1 MYKSIINDGRK
12 AMDNL
17 FEKSDVLNSP
27 VDAMVFD
34 ASQERFPIENHWHYF
49 MEIIYLHKGSVEY
62 TCSDRSGRLEM
73 GEMAIFPPKA
83 VHSIR
88 GGDSGLPVYSLLKF
102 DVNRLRIASD
112 YSPRFSE
119 VFRRAESDPN
129 ACMTFDVDQC
139 RHIGAKELICQCI
152 DEMNNRR
159 YGYGTVMD
167 AGLYILLT
175 RIVRLWM
182 DSGFS
187 LEHSAAR
194 LNSDPIY
201 SITEYIDAHYAEEL
215 KVTELAEMCGISY
228 SYFAKSFKAIYR
240 QSCRQ
245 FINYLRVSKAADY
258 LIFTD
263 HDLNRISQETGFS
276 DCSHFIRVFRSIKGV
291 TPGKYRA
298 SRKS

>member
-1 MYKSIINDGRK
+1 ME
-12 AMDNL
+12 NL

-34 ASQERFPIENHWHYF
+34 ASRERFPIERHWHYF
-49 MEIIYLHKGSVEY
+49 MEIIYLHSGSAAY
-62 TCSDRSGRLEM
+62 TCSDRSGRLEA

-83 VHSIR
+83 VHSIYSTD
-88 GGDSGLPVYSLLKF
+88 GELPVYSLLKF
-102 DVNRLRIASD
+102 DINRLRISSD

-119 VFRRAESDPN
+119 VFRRAEGHPD
-129 ACMTFDVDQC
+129 ACMTFDAEQC
-139 RHIGAKELICQCI
+139 SQMDAEKLIGICI
-152 DEMNNRR
+152 EEMSSRR

-167 AGLYILLT
+167 ANIYILLT
-175 RIVRLWM
+175 RVVRLWM
-182 DSGFS
+182 DGGFS
-187 LEHSAAR
+187 MEHSSAR
-194 LNSDPIY
+194 GNSEPIY

-228 SYFAKSFKAIYR
+228 SHFAKSFKAIYR

-298 SRKS
+298 SRKQ

>member
-1 MYKSIINDGRK
+1 
-12 AMDNL
+12 MDNL

-34 ASQERFPIENHWHYF
+34 ASRERFPIEKHWHYY
-49 MEIIYLHKGSVEY
+49 MEIIYLHSGSAEY
-62 TCSDRSGRLEM
+62 TCSDRTGRLKA
-73 GEMAIFPPKA
+73 GELAIFPPKA

-88 GGDSGLPVYSLLKF
+88 SGDENFPIYSLLKF
-102 DVNRLRIASD
+102 DINRLRIASD

-119 VFRRAESDPN
+119 VFRRAEGHPD
-129 ACMTFDVDQC
+129 ACMTFNAEQC
-139 RHIGAKELICQCI
+139 LQMDAESLIGQCI
-152 DEMNNRR
+152 EEMSGRR

-167 AGLYILLT
+167 ANLYILLT
-175 RIVRLWM
+175 RVVRLWM
-182 DSGFS
+182 DRGFS
-187 LEHSAAR
+187 VEHSSAR
-194 LNSDPIY
+194 GNNDPIY

-228 SYFAKSFKAIYR
+228 SHFAKSFKAIYR

-291 TPGKYRA
+291 TPGRYRA
-298 SRKS
+298 SRKQ

>member
-1 MYKSIINDGRK
+1 
-12 AMDNL
+12 MDNL

-34 ASQERFPIENHWHYF
+34 ASREKFPIEKHWHYF
-49 MEIIYLHKGSVEY
+49 VEIIYLHQGSVEY
-62 TCSDRSGRLEM
+62 TCSDRSGRLEK
-73 GEMAIFPPKA
+73 GGMAIFPPKA

-88 GGDSGLPVYSLLKF
+88 SGGDELPIYSLLKF
-102 DVNRLRIASD
+102 DVNRLRISSD
-112 YSPRFSE
+112 YSPGFSE
-119 VFRRAESDPN
+119 VFRRAEGHPD
-129 ACMTFDVDQC
+129 AHMTFDAEQC
-139 RHIGAKELICQCI
+139 RAIGAEALIGQCI
-152 DEMNNRR
+152 DEMSNRR

-167 AGLYILLT
+167 ANLYILLN
-175 RIVRLWM
+175 RVVRLWM
-182 DSGFS
+182 DRGFS
-187 LEHSAAR
+187 LEHFSARA
-194 LNSDPIY
+194 NSDPIY

-228 SYFAKSFKAIYR
+228 SHFAKSFKSIYR

-298 SRKS
+298 GNRQ